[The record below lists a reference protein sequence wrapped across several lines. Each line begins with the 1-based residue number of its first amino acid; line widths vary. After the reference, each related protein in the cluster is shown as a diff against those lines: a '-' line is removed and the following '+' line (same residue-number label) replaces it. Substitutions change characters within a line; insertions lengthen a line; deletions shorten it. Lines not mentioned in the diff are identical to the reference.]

1 MKTDSSVTVYIVD
14 DEPDVCRGLERLLR
28 TASYE
33 TRSFVSGV
41 EFLAAHDPEQPGCV
55 ILDFDLAAPGLDG
68 LKVQSMLATSG
79 CLRPVIFLTG
89 RANIATS
96 VAALRCGAV
105 DFLTKPID
113 ADALFK
119 AVREAIDVDAL
130 NRRAAVLLKSI
141 SRRLATLTP
150 REREVL
156 EHVVRGRLNKQIAA
170 DLGTV
175 EKTIKVHRSRVMYK
189 MAARSLA
196 ELVQLANSVGIGTAT
211 VCSAGAE
218 GAVMERVRDRL
229 RRFAH
234 DDVAKLVGNR
244 VDDRGLPRVRVE
256 RTVDR
261 NLVQ

>member
-1 MKTDSSVTVYIVD
+1 MKTDSSFIVYIVD

-33 TRSFVSGV
+33 TRAFISGQ
-41 EFLAAHDPEQPGCV
+41 EFLAAHDPDAPGCV

-68 LKVQSMLATSG
+68 LKVQSMLTASG

-96 VAALRCGAV
+96 VTALRCGAV

-113 ADALFK
+113 GDALFK
-119 AVREAIDVDAL
+119 AVREALEIDAA
-130 NRRAAVLLKSI
+130 NRSAAVLLKSI
-141 SRRLATLTP
+141 ARRLALLTP
-150 REREVL
+150 RERQVL

-189 MAARSLA
+189 MGARSLA
-196 ELVQLANSVGIGTAT
+196 ELVQLASSVGIGTAT
-211 VCSAGAE
+211 VCTTAADSPAT
-218 GAVMERVRDRL
+218 ERFRDRL
-229 RRFAH
+229 RRSPRA
-234 DDVAKLVGNR
+234 VVTKGPG
-244 VDDRGLPRVRVE
+244 DRLEDGALPRVHGE
-256 RTVDR
+256 RALDR
-261 NLVQ
+261 DYAL